1 MTKIFK
7 IPFATQG
14 DRTVVPDEVQADG
27 SLSYTQGYGYDYERD
42 QATDPAA
49 KDIEREKMNGI
60 FHDITGAV
68 GEIQAFGMPVW
79 AEEGKP
85 YAIRSIVYHNKKA
98 WQSKIENNNTEPAA
112 GIAWTELK
120 ADLTAGDIDAYTRGE
135 ADKKFQPLGN
145 YLPAGYSYSK
155 AESDTNFQPKGNYAP
170 AGNYALK
177 TDVYTKT
184 EGDGR
189 YQAKGN
195 YAPAGDYAV
204 KGESYTRQE
213 SDGRYQPKGSYQVDG
228 YSYSKAE
235 SDTNYQPKGNYAPTG
250 NYAMKGDS
258 YTKAE
263 SDNKYFDAHT
273 NVLSVDLNSLGASS
287 HAGIYYQPANA
298 GATEAYHYPI
308 SEAGSLLI
316 TQSAYGCQQEYT
328 AFSSGR
334 KFVRGLTTSW
344 NGKDGPWGAWS
355 EYSRLGVSYTKVESD
370 YKYQPAGNSYSK
382 SESDGRYEKKG
393 AAKGWRKVGGYGNAS
408 SSISMSEDVRGK
420 QLYFQ
425 LTGSGGSNWTTV
437 CMPPVDNIALYFFQG
452 TAGWGVV
459 CTQGS
464 GRTLKSVGGQYIEWS
479 SVYVAD

>member
-145 YLPAGYSYSK
+145 YLPA
-155 AESDTNFQPKGNYAP
+155 
-170 AGNYALK
+170 
-177 TDVYTKT
+177 
-184 EGDGR
+184 
-189 YQAKGN
+189 
-195 YAPAGDYAV
+195 
-204 KGESYTRQE
+204 
-213 SDGRYQPKGSYQVDG
+213 G

-393 AAKGWRKVGGYGNAS
+393 AAKGWRWVGGYGNAS

>member
-1 MTKIFK
+1 
-7 IPFATQG
+7 
-14 DRTVVPDEVQADG
+14 
-27 SLSYTQGYGYDYERD
+27 
-42 QATDPAA
+42 
-49 KDIEREKMNGI
+49 
-60 FHDITGAV
+60 
-68 GEIQAFGMPVW
+68 
-79 AEEGKP
+79 
-85 YAIRSIVYHNKKA
+85 
-98 WQSKIENNNTEPAA
+98 
-112 GIAWTELK
+112 
-120 ADLTAGDIDAYTRGE
+120 
-135 ADKKFQPLGN
+135 
-145 YLPAGYSYSK
+145 
-155 AESDTNFQPKGNYAP
+155 
-170 AGNYALK
+170 
-177 TDVYTKT
+177 
-184 EGDGR
+184 
-189 YQAKGN
+189 
-195 YAPAGDYAV
+195 
-204 KGESYTRQE
+204 
-213 SDGRYQPKGSYQVDG
+213 
-228 YSYSKAE
+228 
-235 SDTNYQPKGNYAPTG
+235 G

-393 AAKGWRKVGGYGNAS
+393 AAKGWRWVGGYGNAS

>member
-14 DRTVVPDEVQADG
+14 DRTAVPDEVQVDG

-49 KDIEREKMNGI
+49 KDIEREKMNSL

-98 WQSKIENNNTEPAA
+98 WQSKIENNSTEPAA
-112 GIAWTELK
+112 SIAWTELK
-120 ADLTAGDIDAYTRGE
+120 ADMTAGDVGAYTKGE
-135 ADKKFQPLGN
+135 ADQKFQPLGN

-177 TDVYTKT
+177 GDSYTKS
-184 EGDGR
+184 EGDQR

-213 SDGRYQPKGSYQVDG
+213 SDGRYQPKGSYQAAG

-235 SDTNYQPKGNYAPTG
+235 SDTNFQPKGNYAF
-250 NYAMKGDS
+250 NGDS
-258 YTKAE
+258 YTKTQ
-263 SDNKYFDAHT
+263 SDTKYLPIDSNRAFVSGTHT
-273 NVLSVDLNSLGASS
+273 VKGSADYASILLSRGDGSGVLFETAPGGRVYFAFKDGNYNTTAVVDIPTKQG
-287 HAGIYYQPANA
+287 
-298 GATEAYHYPI
+298 T
-308 SEAGSLLI
+308 LI
-316 TQSAYGCQQEYT
+316 TQNEGDQ
-328 AFSSGR
+328 R
-334 KFVRGLTTSW
+334 
-344 NGKDGPWGAWS
+344 
-355 EYSRLGVSYTKVESD
+355 
-370 YKYQPAGNSYSK
+370 YQPKGSYQASGYSYSK
-382 SESDGRYEKKG
+382 AESDGRYEKKG
-393 AAKGWRKVGGYGNAS
+393 AAKGWRWVGGYGNAS